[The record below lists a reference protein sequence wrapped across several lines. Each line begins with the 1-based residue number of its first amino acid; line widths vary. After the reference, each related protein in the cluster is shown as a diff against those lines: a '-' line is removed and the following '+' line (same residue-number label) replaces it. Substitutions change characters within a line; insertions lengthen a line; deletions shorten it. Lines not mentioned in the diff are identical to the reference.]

1 MTDSDLTPT
10 TLEPAITPAFLAQ
23 LEQLARQPQ
32 TREESNFSWAT
43 FLFSALRQGTPR
55 LAPQL
60 RLVDI
65 SPV

>member
-1 MTDSDLTPT
+1 MNDNDLTPT

-23 LEQLARQPQ
+23 LEQLARQLQ
-32 TREESNFSWAT
+32 TIEPSNFSWAT
-43 FLFSALRQGTPR
+43 FLFSALRQSAPR

-60 RLVDI
+60 RLADI